1 MIRQVTALSVKAP
14 DQPPPP
20 VSGEAARPK
29 EERLAL
35 VVFVDQAGLRCLRW
49 LRKGFRHCF
58 VIVRVDRGWIACD
71 PMSHRTDLD
80 IVGDFSADQLAHW
93 YRSLGLKVVQTRVR
107 CAPSRLAPVRPYT
120 CVEAVK
126 HVLGLHAPW
135 ILTPWQLYKKLRHEG
150 LPTDQLP

>member
-1 MIRQVTALSVKAP
+1 MIRQLTATTREP
-14 DQPPPP
+14 FGQPPP
-20 VSGEAARPK
+20 VSTAATRPK
-29 EERLAL
+29 QERVAL
-35 VVFVDQAGLRCLRW
+35 VVFVDQAGLLCLRW

-80 IVGDFSADQLAHW
+80 LFGDLSPDQLAHW
-93 YRSLGLKVVQTRVR
+93 YRSLGLNVVRTRIR
-107 CAPSRLAPVRPYT
+107 SAPLRLAPVRPYT

-135 ILTPWQLYKKLRHEG
+135 TLTPWQLYKRLHHE
-150 LPTDQLP
+150 DVRAD

>member
-1 MIRQVTALSVKAP
+1 MIRQLAALPREPP
-14 DQPPPP
+14 DEPPP
-20 VSGEAARPK
+20 VHREAAMPN
-29 EERLAL
+29 EERIAL

-80 IVGDFSADQLAHW
+80 LFGDFSPDQLAHW
-93 YRSLGLKVVQTRVR
+93 YRSLGLNVVRTRIR
-107 CAPSRLAPVRPYT
+107 SAPLRLAPVRPYT

-135 ILTPWQLYKKLRHEG
+135 ILTPWQLYKKLRHE
-150 LPTDQLP
+150 DVRAD